1 MVYGN
6 RAGDDKFRGAK
17 HGYDII
23 TGAVIRD
30 ATETIPEEPK
40 SMRRISVD
48 NNLDTFS
55 KPSDSSFRDSDF
67 FGYM

>member
-6 RAGDDKFRGAK
+6 RTGDDHLRKAN

-23 TGAVIRD
+23 TGAVIKVD
-30 ATETIPEEPK
+30 DEILPEEKP
-40 SMRRISVD
+40 SLRRTSVD
-48 NNLDTFS
+48 S
-55 KPSDSSFRDSDF
+55 KLTSVSEPSFRDSDF